1 MKTAAAQRPPR
12 GKEVVIAVAVLVAAF
27 VLPASV
33 AAGFAQESGRAC
45 PPGTAPRADL
55 GIRFRFAAGDF
66 VDEEGRPRWVHFLSE
81 PVVTEVD
88 PDGPAAGRLL
98 PGDIIVAVDDALITT
113 RGGSLRF
120 WFSEGEPV
128 RVYVS
133 RGGRPEVRWIR
144 PLRECMPVRRP

>member
-1 MKTAAAQRPPR
+1 MKSLLA
-12 GKEVVIAVAVLVAAF
+12 VVAFLATF
-27 VLPASV
+27 VLPGSV
-33 AAGFAQESGRAC
+33 TAGFAQESVRAC

-81 PVVTEVD
+81 PVITEVD

-98 PGDIIVAVDDALITT
+98 PGDIIVAVDDDLITT
-113 RGGSLRF
+113 RRGSFRF
-120 WFSEGEPV
+120 WFSHGEPV

-133 RGGRPEVRWIR
+133 RDGRPEVRRIR
-144 PLRECMPVRRP
+144 PSRECVPVNRS